1 MVTDALERI
10 TRDLN
15 PQGYIVS
22 FLGNK
27 IFWWLDF
34 GESIMVN
41 WPRGKNATVD
51 DWRSWL
57 EANVGR
63 QGFDWN
69 WKPHY
74 PENLSSGFLI
84 EIKFRKKMYA
94 SQFLLLFIGDT
105 TV

>member
-1 MVTDALERI
+1 MLTDALERI

-27 IFWWLDF
+27 IFWWLNF
-34 GESIMVN
+34 GESIMVT
-41 WPRGKNATVD
+41 WPRGQDVND
-51 DWRSWL
+51 GWRNWL

-69 WKPHY
+69 WRPHY
-74 PENLSSGFLI
+74 PENLSGGFLI

-94 SQFLLLFIGDT
+94 SQFLLLFVGNQN
-105 TV
+105 V